1 MKRLLMLCLLPLFIG
16 AGSPNEETGSV
27 KFFKGTLTSAFDQA
41 KKEGKLVFVDFYAN
55 WCSPCRLMDEYTFT
69 DPELAKYMSDK
80 YIPVKVNIDDFDGF
94 AYKQQYNINLLPTLI
109 VMNCD
114 GKEIERKEEGLV
126 PSTLSA
132 FLDKNFKP
140 SNICDKPIEVP
151 RPVVSTPRPVVTAP
165 QPPKPSISDKPKPPA
180 VSKPE
185 KPVVTSPSKPA
196 KPTRP
201 VVSSPKPTVAPPK
214 ANPTLEDGLFRF
226 SVQKQPSKGFS
237 VQTGAFGEYGNVL
250 REVDKLQKL
259 FPNKPIIVYISK
271 KDGRTIYKILVGEF
285 NSRSEA
291 YSYKEFMKNKGSAGL
306 IKNLEFMN

>member
-1 MKRLLMLCLLPLFIG
+1 MGVSGPD
-16 AGSPNEETGSV
+16 ATESV
-27 KFFKGTLTSAFDQA
+27 KFFNGTLTSAFKQA
-41 KKEGKLVFVDFYAN
+41 RKEGKLVFVDFYAS

-109 VMNCD
+109 IMNCD

-132 FLDKNFKP
+132 FLNEHHKP
-140 SNICDKPIEVP
+140 YNICDKPIEIP
-151 RPVVSTPRPVVTAP
+151 RPIVMVPKPVVNPP
-165 QPPKPSISDKPKPPA
+165 QPPKPSIPDVMEVPGP
-180 VSKPE
+180 VSQPE
-185 KPVVTSPSKPA
+185 KPVI
-196 KPTRP
+196 
-201 VVSSPKPTVAPPK
+201 SSPGVVTPIPSVPQVPAP
-214 ANPTLEDGLFRF
+214 ASSSATLEDGLFRF
-226 SVQKQPSKGFS
+226 SVQRQPSKGYS

-259 FPNKPIIVYISK
+259 FTDKPIIVYIAK
-271 KDGRTIYKILVGEF
+271 KESRTIYKILVGEF
-285 NSRSEA
+285 NSRAEA
-291 YSYKEFMKNKGSAGL
+291 YSYKEYMSNKGSGGI

>member
-1 MKRLLMLCLLPLFIG
+1 MG
-16 AGSPNEETGSV
+16 ASGSNTTESV
-27 KFFKGTLTSAFDQA
+27 KFFNGTLASAFEQA
-41 KKEGKLVFVDFYAN
+41 KKEGKLVFVDFYAS

-132 FLDKNFKP
+132 FLDKHHKP
-140 SNICDKPIEVP
+140 YNICDKPIEVP
-151 RPVVSTPRPVVTAP
+151 KPIVEVPRPVISVP
-165 QPPKPSISDKPKPPA
+165 HPPKPSIPEVSKPDTQP
-180 VSKPE
+180 KPE
-185 KPVVTSPSKPA
+185 KPVI
-196 KPTRP
+196 
-201 VVSSPKPTVAPPK
+201 SSPGTVTDPGPTTVPQVPAP
-214 ANPTLEDGLFRF
+214 ASSNATLEDGLFRF
-226 SVQKQPSKGFS
+226 SVQRQPSKGYS

-259 FPNKPIIVYISK
+259 FTDKPVIVYITK
-271 KDGRTIYKILVGEF
+271 KDARTIYKILVGEF
-285 NSRSEA
+285 NSRAEA
-291 YSYKEFMKNKGSAGL
+291 YSYKEYMSNKGSGGI